1 VIDGETTARTAARAG
16 ETLTVEALA
25 AIVQDVDLLAAH
37 PGETVGEGTETDS
50 IENAGGDLLALQTR
64 IAEDADTAAIDTAK
78 TVIVIVIVMVMVNGH
93 QEGTVAHDDDLA
105 PPNDLQVHGHWND
118 AVHFLRNRMRFQ
130 TR

>member
-1 VIDGETTARTAARAG
+1 MIDGETTARTAARAG

-78 TVIVIVIVMVMVNGH
+78 TVIVIGMVNGH
-93 QEGTVAHDDDLA
+93 QEDTVAHDDDLA